1 MIEIADAAQCTY
13 RAWFGPTVSGCL
25 SDWAISACRKAH
37 NSSARA
43 KWVHS
48 PMRTFCSQAR
58 QGDGDVYPL
67 VGGQWKRVV
76 QLLFRWPTAVF
87 TDLTPNATCGRL
99 AKRRNPDQGEVRSS
113 GEHSRSIFSRSGLE
127 CSRNRGCAWAEPILR
142 GSALAFPTLGTRFK
156 QNTPTQVGPKAAQVG
171 IRGHQVKTS
180 RLPWREYMI
189 FSLYHGRV
197 SQAVQADGIHP
208 IAGKETCPAIPSA
221 RLPRHNVARCC
232 GSTDQARPKGV

>member
-99 AKRRNPDQGEVRSS
+99 AKRRNPDQGAKCALLVNIQGPSLAEADLNAPGIGVVP
-113 GEHSRSIFSRSGLE
+113 GQSRSFVGRLSPFPPSEHALNKTRQPRSDRKRPRLAYVVT
-127 CSRNRGCAWAEPILR
+127 RLR
-142 GSALAFPTLGTRFK
+142 HPDYPGG
-156 QNTPTQVGPKAAQVG
+156 NT
-171 IRGHQVKTS
+171 
-180 RLPWREYMI
+180 
-189 FSLYHGRV
+189 
-197 SQAVQADGIHP
+197 
-208 IAGKETCPAIPSA
+208 
-221 RLPRHNVARCC
+221 
-232 GSTDQARPKGV
+232 